1 MLKLLLT
8 FLLACHGLVLVPN
21 FNIIRGSSRDILRQ
35 TNSVKICSSAGT
47 EYPLVSG
54 FARIVFH
61 DYIGDGGC
69 DGCLDLSRPPN
80 AGLIRYITI
89 LDGLFTCKY
98 ANRMSRAGF
107 YAWLLLLGWR
117 KLPHISKINF
127 LVDTN

>member
-21 FNIIRGSSRDILRQ
+21 FYIIRGSSRDILRQ
-35 TNSVKICSSAGT
+35 INSEKICSSAGT

-61 DYIGDGGC
+61 DYIGDGGF

-89 LDGLFTCKY
+89 LDGLLLASMPTECQEQTF
-98 ANRMSRAGF
+98 MLS
-107 YAWLLLLGWR
+107 LLLLGWR
-117 KLPHISKINF
+117 KLPHIPKINF